1 MQISAN
7 DRKIYTLPK
16 NPKWRSGPPP
26 SIGWWP
32 ASVSWF
38 QESLRWWDG
47 EVWSISVNRYETSR
61 AAGKAAQHKEA
72 GAMPFIEW
80 TDRWW

>member
-7 DRKIYTLPK
+7 DGKIYTLHER
-16 NPKWRSGPPP
+16 PKWHKGPPP

-32 ASVSWF
+32 ASVSHF

-47 EVWSISVNRYETSR
+47 ECWSIPVSRFETSR
-61 AAGKAAQHKEA
+61 AAGKAAQYKEKNA
-72 GAMPFIEW
+72 TSLIEW